1 MSLKTAK
8 PFQRRIRK
16 NILRLVGEKNI
27 TLERLAVEADLTSSF
42 VSQVLAGRSS
52 ISLAA
57 LERLADVLG
66 VDITELLRS

>member
-1 MSLKTAK
+1 MSPKTLK

-16 NILRLVGEKNI
+16 NILRLAGAKNI
-27 TLERLAVEADLTSSF
+27 TLERLALEADLTSSF

-57 LERLADVLG
+57 LERLATVLE

>member
-1 MSLKTAK
+1 MQQLAK
-8 PFQRRIRK
+8 PFQRRLRK
-16 NILRLVGEKNI
+16 NLLRLVALRKM

-57 LERLADVLG
+57 LERLATVLE
-66 VDITELLRS
+66 VDITELLKP